1 MKLQNTDTDFYLDFQ
16 SLSALKHGMKSQSL
30 DGLREVAGQFEG
42 MFVKMMLKSMR
53 DASLG
58 DPIFDNETSNLYQ
71 SMLDDQTS
79 VNISKTGGL
88 GLADIIVEQLAGTVG
103 QRITGEKLSMT
114 QTEVLSVKNDMP
126 YSDHE

>member
-16 SLSALKHGMKSQSL
+16 SLSALKHGKQSQSL

-58 DPIFDNETSNLYQ
+58 DPIFDSETSNLYQ

-79 VNISKTGGL
+79 MNIAKTGGL
-88 GLADIIVEQLAGTVG
+88 GLADIIVEQLAGTVD
-103 QRITGEKLSMT
+103 QRVTNEKP
-114 QTEVLSVKNDMP
+114 EVLTSENDNP
-126 YSDHE
+126 YSAHE